1 MNKLENRKYD
11 MLVRVRDFGVEHSTD
26 FPANTQA
33 GRLFAA
39 VNSVVI
45 EIAAHAAAQTS
56 GTARESTAS
65 KAMARTK
72 LVEAIEKLHRT
83 ARAMALDMPAL
94 KAKFRMSRNL
104 SDQSLLNE
112 ARAFLADATP
122 LKSDFLGYAMEEDF
136 LESLTADI
144 AAFEAS
150 ITAKNSKTSLRV
162 SATAGI
168 STTLDRGIKAV
179 RQLQAVVKNRYPN
192 SPTTLSAW
200 ASASHVERSASSPRS
215 QPTPSINP
223 PAPMPAGN
231 L

>member
-33 GRLFAA
+33 GRLFAT

-65 KAMARTK
+65 KAVAKTK
-72 LVEAIEKLHRT
+72 LVDAVEKLHRT
-83 ARAMALDMPAL
+83 ARAMALDMPGL
-94 KAKFRMSRNL
+94 KAKFRLSRNL
-104 SDQSLLNE
+104 SDQCLLNE

-122 LKSDFLGYAMEEDF
+122 LKNDFLEYAMEEDF
-136 LESLTADI
+136 LESLSADI
-144 AAFEAS
+144 TAFEAA
-150 ITAKNSKTSLRV
+150 ITAKNSKTAIRV

-168 STTLDRGIKAV
+168 GATLDRGIKAV
-179 RQLQAVVKNRYPN
+179 RQLQAVVKNKYSN
-192 SPTTLSAW
+192 SRTTLSAW
-200 ASASHVERSASSPRS
+200 ASASRVERSGSPPRL
-215 QPTPSINP
+215 QPNPSINP
-223 PAPMPAGN
+223 PVQTPAGN
-231 L
+231 P